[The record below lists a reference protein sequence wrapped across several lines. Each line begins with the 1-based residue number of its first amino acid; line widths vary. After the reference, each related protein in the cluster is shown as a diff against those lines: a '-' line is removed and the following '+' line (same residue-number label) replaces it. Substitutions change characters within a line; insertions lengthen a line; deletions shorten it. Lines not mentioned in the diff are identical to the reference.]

1 MQMMETKDSANAP
14 LGKKNIVMSL
24 HTFLIV
30 KIFYQM
36 YNNAIKCNKQ

>member
-14 LGKKNIVMSL
+14 LGKTNIVMSL

-30 KIFYQM
+30 KKNYQL
-36 YNNAIKCNKQ
+36 YDNAIKCNKQ